1 MRENK
6 QLLSN
11 IQLRFR
17 EKLSSIS
24 LISKLNYLYKKPTS
38 VIREKSISWY
48 RRLAVSSSRRLTV
61 SPSRLVVSSR
71 RLAVSSSDRD

>member
-24 LISKLNYLYKKPTS
+24 LISKLNYLYRKPTS

-48 RRLAVSSSRRLTV
+48 RRLV
-61 SPSRLVVSSR
+61 SPSR
-71 RLAVSSSDRD
+71 RLAVSSSRRLVVSPSRRLLSYDLS